1 MKPALELS
9 LLAKGSSVFGLK
21 WPGDGWPAP
30 SWARLCLDELAKRI
44 VFFNRIAPARR
55 FLSCARLGRRLP
67 PVICAALAV
76 GAAFASPVKVNDE
89 AGELRKWF
97 AIPSQSLT
105 AAIQAYS
112 QQSGVQVLYESNLAA
127 GQTSANVEGNLS
139 AKDALRTLLSR
150 TSLVVHYT
158 HENAIT
164 LTLQSKDDL
173 PPMDVLTNA
182 DLSLETLQVR
192 GSAESAGDDVLNEYA
207 SILQSNIQA
216 ALQKNEKTRSGRY
229 QFGVKLWIDSSRIVQ
244 RIQLFESTGD
254 RERDA
259 SVAEVLRGL
268 VISRAPPPDTLQP
281 VHVLVT
287 VRSLLMSHN

>member
-9 LLAKGSSVFGLK
+9 PAAKGSIVFGSK
-21 WPGDGWPAP
+21 WPEAVWQAP
-30 SWARLCLDELAKRI
+30 SWARFRLDALARPS
-44 VFFNRIAPARR
+44 RGYA
-55 FLSCARLGRRLP
+55 CLGRRLP

-76 GAAFASPVKVNDE
+76 GAAFAAPAKVNDE
-89 AGELRKWF
+89 AGDFRKWF
-97 AIPSQSLT
+97 AIPSQSLR
-105 AAIQAYS
+105 AALQAYS

-127 GQTSANVEGNLS
+127 GQTSANVEGSLS

-150 TSLVVHYT
+150 TNLIVHYA

-164 LTLQSKDDL
+164 LTEQSKDDL

-192 GSAESAGDDVLNEYA
+192 SSADAASDNVLSEYA
-207 SILQSNIQA
+207 NILQSNIQA
-216 ALQKNEKTRSGRY
+216 ALQRNEKTRGGRY
-229 QFGVKLWIDSSRIVQ
+229 RFGVKLWIDSSRTVQ

-254 RERDA
+254 PERDV

-268 VISRAPPPDTLQP
+268 VISRAPPPGAPQP